1 MFYQI
6 AREPPLSVCHIPFPT
21 PTPDFPTE
29 KNVSFLFSQSVSA
42 LPVTVEREEVTD
54 KDSGAGDISRTE
66 ATDTPAASAGVDE
79 RRRDWQMRR
88 RHLRQLRQV
97 RSSGEVYYYI

>member
-1 MFYQI
+1 M
-6 AREPPLSVCHIPFPT
+6 
-21 PTPDFPTE
+21 
-29 KNVSFLFSQSVSA
+29 SA
-42 LPVTVEREEVTD
+42 LPVTVEREEVAD